1 MRMAVRFARQLWWSD
16 KTRVFLTKD
25 RYQAKHSALLTAQA
39 REFTRLAMDMG
50 GLIIKIGQHLSTRI
64 DMLPK
69 EYTQELAKLLDAV
82 PPANIEAIKS
92 SMEQELGSPP
102 SVAFAAF
109 NDTPIASASL
119 GQVHEARLHSG
130 ERVAVKVLRPG
141 IEDIINTDLRSLRS
155 VLTMIKRRTPM
166 GRLFDVDVLYRE
178 FEQTF
183 LDELDLVKEAQS
195 IETVQRNLLTNA
207 YVDMPKVYGNLST
220 RRVLTMEFME
230 GVKINDLAALDAL
243 GIDRHAVAVHLLE
256 IYLQMILRDGVFHAD
271 PHPGNV
277 FVRADGTILLVD
289 FGMMGTVAT
298 DIRSSFTDLAA
309 AVFAQDAEKVVAV
322 FRDLGFLRKDAETG
336 ALVKA
341 ILPILKGAFVGGM
354 SAGAAPVGG
363 MSAGGAPASERKGLS
378 RLDISEQAVDD
389 LREFFYTQ
397 PFLFPENVTFLGKT
411 LITVLGVC
419 AELDPELDLMEELT
433 PLVETYLGTDA
444 TQNVISTI
452 LGELGKLLPQ
462 LYPAVLRL
470 ISISEKVVND
480 DLVARLP
487 KTQEKRIIQSQ
498 SAQSQRVVRT
508 IIGAVLFL
516 AGTQV
521 FLDGAYAVLSIVMM
535 VLGALVMALQLRVPK
550 DERKRRFR
558 HLNP

>member
-25 RYQAKHSALLTAQA
+25 RHQAKRSALLTAQA
-39 REFTRLAMDMG
+39 REFTHLAMDMG

-64 DMLPK
+64 DILPK
-69 EYTQELAKLLDAV
+69 EYIQELSKLLDAV
-82 PPANIEAIKS
+82 PPENIEAIKAS
-92 SMEQELGSPP
+92 VEQELGRPP
-102 SVAFAAF
+102 SEVFAAF
-109 NDTPIASASL
+109 DDTPIAAASL

-155 VLTMIKRRTPM
+155 ILTMIKRRTPM
-166 GRLFDVDVLYRE
+166 GRLFDADILYRE
-178 FEQTF
+178 LEQTF
-183 LDELDLVKEAQS
+183 LDELDLVKEAKS
-195 IETVQRNLLTNA
+195 IETMQRNLLTSA
-207 YVDMPKVYGNLST
+207 YVDMPRVYGDLST

-289 FGMMGTVAT
+289 FGMMGTVAS
-298 DIRSSFTDLAA
+298 DIRSGFNDLVA
-309 AVFAQDAEKVVAV
+309 AVFAQDAERVVAV
-322 FRDLGFLRKDAETG
+322 IRDLGFLRKDAEVG

-341 ILPILKGAFVGGM
+341 ILPILKGVFAGGA
-354 SAGAAPVGG
+354 SASGA
-363 MSAGGAPASERKGLS
+363 SAGGASASEKKGSS
-378 RLDISEQAVDD
+378 RLDISEQTADD

-433 PLVETYLGTDA
+433 PLVEAYLGTDA

-462 LYPAVLRL
+462 LYPTVLRL
-470 ISISEKVVND
+470 IAISEKVAND

-487 KTQEKRIIQSQ
+487 KAQEKRIIQSQ
-498 SAQSQRVVRT
+498 SAQSQRIVRT

-521 FLDGAYAVLSIVMM
+521 LLDGTYITLSIVMM
-535 VLGALVMALQLRVPK
+535 ALGALVMALQLRVPK

-558 HLNP
+558 HPGL

>member
-16 KTRVFLTKD
+16 KTRVFKSKAG
-25 RYQAKHSALLTAQA
+25 YQAKRSALLTAQA
-39 REFTRLAMDMG
+39 REFTHLAMDMG

-64 DMLPK
+64 DILPK
-69 EYTQELAKLLDAV
+69 EYIQELAKLLDAV
-82 PPANIEAIKS
+82 PPENIKAIKS
-92 SMEQELGSPP
+92 SLEQELGGPP
-102 SVAFAAF
+102 GEVFAAF

-141 IEDIINTDLRSLRS
+141 IEDIIDTDLRSLRS
-155 VLTMIKRRTPM
+155 VLTMVKRRTPM
-166 GRLFDVDVLYRE
+166 GRLFDADVLYRE
-178 FEQTF
+178 LEQTF
-183 LDELDLVKEAQS
+183 LDELDLVKEAKS

-207 YVDMPKVYGNLST
+207 YVDMPRVYGDLST

-289 FGMMGTVAT
+289 FGMMGTVAS
-298 DIRSSFTDLAA
+298 DIRSGFNDLVA
-309 AVFAQDAEKVVAV
+309 AVFAQDAERVVAV
-322 FRDLGFLRKDAETG
+322 IRDLGFLRKDAEVS

-341 ILPILKGAFVGGM
+341 ILPILKGVF
-354 SAGAAPVGG
+354 
-363 MSAGGAPASERKGLS
+363 AGGASASGASASEKKGPS
-378 RLDISEQAVDD
+378 HLDISEQTADD

-433 PLVETYLGTDA
+433 PLVEAYLGTDA

-462 LYPAVLRL
+462 LYPTALRL
-470 ISISEKVVND
+470 ITISEKVAND

-487 KTQEKRIIQSQ
+487 KAQEKRIIQSQ
-498 SAQSQRVVRT
+498 SAQSQRIVRT

-521 FLDGAYAVLSIVMM
+521 LLDGTYITLSIVMM
-535 VLGALVMALQLRVPK
+535 TLGALVMAVQLRVPK

-558 HLNP
+558 HPGM